1 MLSHYS
7 QQILLCMP
15 YQIGV
20 ESLSQV
26 HESIQREDDEVI
38 NNVYSQLFPARQ
50 HTMDT
55 VLRCIQIDF
64 FVPNLDGIRV
74 ISRRCPSHGGNP

>member
-1 MLSHYS
+1 
-7 QQILLCMP
+7 MP
-15 YQIGV
+15 YQFGV

-26 HESIQREDDEVI
+26 HESIQREEDEVI

-55 VLRCIQIDF
+55 VLLR
-64 FVPNLDGIRV
+64 P
-74 ISRRCPSHGGNP
+74 